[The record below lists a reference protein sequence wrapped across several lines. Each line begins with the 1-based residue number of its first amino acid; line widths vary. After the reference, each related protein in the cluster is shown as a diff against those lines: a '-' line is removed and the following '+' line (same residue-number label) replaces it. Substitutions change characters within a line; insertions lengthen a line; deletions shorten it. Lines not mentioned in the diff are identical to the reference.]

1 MTAFSKWKTVKI
13 AGSDSSVPSLSVSL
27 RTSPFLFSARGVH
40 LKHGV
45 VVCGVGCGQ
54 VWMEIAFIMAGSVAT
69 S

>member
-1 MTAFSKWKTVKI
+1 MTATSKWKTVKI
-13 AGSDSSVPSLSVSL
+13 GRPGTSDASLSVSL
-27 RTSPFLFSARGVH
+27 RTSTSLFSARGVH

-54 VWMEIAFIMAGSVAT
+54 VWMEIAFVMAGSVAT